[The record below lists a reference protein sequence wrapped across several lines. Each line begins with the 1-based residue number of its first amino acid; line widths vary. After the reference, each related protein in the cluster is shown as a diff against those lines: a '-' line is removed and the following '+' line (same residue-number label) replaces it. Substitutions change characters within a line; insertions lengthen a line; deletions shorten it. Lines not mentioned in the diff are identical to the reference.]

1 MIVHFYHRD
10 AAGWWRKKDE
20 TSEQMILE
28 FFSCV
33 LWIFT
38 YDQRYGNQR

>member
-1 MIVHFYHRD
+1 MGMLRD
-10 AAGWWRKKDE
+10 EGLRKRDE

-38 YDQRYGNQR
+38 YDQRYGNER